1 LIIKEISKIKK
12 ELCRNCGFCHKYLSC
27 LDNLEECTGCGACVE
42 ACPGYARYLKSERVR
57 EKIIT
62 IIIDKKHYEFNEQIT
77 ILKALEKAGYTIS
90 HFHGE
95 GHVHAPC
102 RTGGCWSC
110 AVLVDGELKPS
121 CVTPIRNG
129 MSIDTGIEAIEE
141 HPPLRMVASFEPHT
155 VGGVGTP
162 HWVKKKSL
170 YAATPR
176 YTEIVAFTQG
186 CILRCPSCQNWP
198 YTYASRGTPL
208 TPVQTAKILESK
220 RQAYHVERITLSGG
234 ECTLNNRW
242 LIELL
247 ENLRKLCP
255 PEVHLHI
262 DTSTAMLTTDYIDQL
277 VAAGMTDI
285 GLDIKAARLETFA
298 KISGLSSSD
307 LTRRLLQQT
316 WSSVEYLLEHY
327 RDRIFIGIGIVYNN
341 SLITIEEVQEIA
353 SRLLAI
359 DPSVQV
365 CLLDYR
371 PEFRRLD
378 LKKPSP
384 GQMLDV
390 WKLLKG
396 MGLEYVT
403 CQTSAGFFGP

>member
-1 LIIKEISKIKK
+1 MIIRKISQKRE
-12 ELCRNCGFCHKYLSC
+12 ELCQNCGFCHEFLSC
-27 LDNLEECTGCGACVE
+27 LDNHEECTGCGACVE
-42 ACPGYARYLKSERVR
+42 ACPSNARYLKSVDDC
-57 EKIIT
+57 EKIID
-62 IIIDKKHYEFNEQIT
+62 IIIDEKQYGFNEQIT

-95 GHVHAPC
+95 GQVHAPC

-110 AVLVDGELKPS
+110 AVLVDGELKTS
-121 CVTPIRNG
+121 CITPIRDG
-129 MSIDTGIEAIEE
+129 MRIDTRIEAIEE
-141 HPPLRMVASFEPHT
+141 HPPLRMVAAFEPHT

-162 HWVKKKSL
+162 HWLRKKSL
-170 YAATPR
+170 FATIPR
-176 YTEIVAFTQG
+176 YTEVVAFTQG

-208 TPVQTAKILESK
+208 TPEQTAIILDSK
-220 RQAYHVERITLSGG
+220 RRSYNVDRITISGG

-247 ENLRKLCP
+247 ENLHKLSP

-262 DTSTAMLTTDYIDQL
+262 DTSTAMLTPDYIDKL

-285 GLDIKAARLETFA
+285 GMDIKAARLETFA
-298 KISGLSSSD
+298 KISGLSSPY
-307 LTRRLLQQT
+307 LTRLLLQQT
-316 WSSVEYLLEHY
+316 WRSVEYLLEHY

-341 SLITIEEVQEIA
+341 SLITIEEVKEIA

-359 DPSVQV
+359 DSSVQV

-371 PEFRRLD
+371 PEFRSLD
-378 LKKPSP
+378 IKRPSP

-396 MGLEYVT
+396 MGLECVT
-403 CQTSAGFFGP
+403 CQTSAGFFGQ